1 MGLLGPSKNRLN
13 YDKLV
18 STTTYARNRL
28 LTGTPSTGKAAYAS
42 YGSVATG
49 YTQHVNVEAT
59 DAMVAIIPLNK
70 VDDSFFLKA
79 LTAITKGSLVFPAA
93 EGKVVQSSYNC
104 LAGIIAAPDAPTED
118 DTYMLPAA
126 PTGTGWENHANA
138 IAIRGS
144 AAWSYVDVD
153 ATTNLGLTVYL
164 TEERRY
170 YTWNGTAWVVAK
182 AAAIAAEAAVA
193 GQEFVCYNTG
203 NTQRLIVD
211 ALPAGMNF
219 APTLVKAVSGAGGA
233 AAASVLDNRLLTTDR
248 VVLHVHSV
256 TGACYLKSA
265 ICSTAGTAT
274 ITFSADPGAWTG
286 TLVVYRL

>member
-28 LTGTPSTGKAAYAS
+28 LTGTPSTGKAAYAT

-79 LTAITKGSLVFPAA
+79 LTAITKGSLVFPAT
-93 EGKVVQSSYNC
+93 EGRVVQSSYNC
-104 LAGIIAAPDAPTED
+104 LAGVTAAPDSPTAG

-126 PTGTGWENHANA
+126 PTGTGWEEHANA
-138 IAIRGS
+138 IAIRGA
-144 AAWSYVDVD
+144 AAWSYVDVS
-153 ATTNLGLTVYL
+153 ATVNLGLTVYL

-182 AAAIAAEAAVA
+182 AAAIAAESAVA

-233 AAASVLDNRLLTTDR
+233 AAASILDNRILTTDK
-248 VVLHVHSV
+248 VDVLVASTANAVYKRSV
-256 TGACYLKSA
+256 TCG
-265 ICSTAGTAT
+265 TAGTVT
-274 ITFSADPGAWTG
+274 LTFSGDPGAWTG
-286 TLVVYRL
+286 TLMVYRL